1 MGTRF
6 LRIRFRNDRGGMV
19 PGKMD
24 TFTYI
29 VTVPKESYATLYLPV
44 FDPNAETVT
53 VDGKVYAADS
63 FPREGD
69 CLVLHL
75 PCGKHQIE
83 ALR

>member
-1 MGTRF
+1 MEE
-6 LRIRFRNDRGGMV
+6 
-19 PGKMD
+19 D